1 MAFALTI
8 DGKAAPATE
17 TFGVIDPA
25 TGREFAQCPL
35 ATVEQLDQA
44 VAAARAAFPGWAAL
58 PIEQRAAALNAIAD
72 ALAAECDDLA
82 VLLSQEQGK
91 PVRSAAGEI
100 HGSIHWIR
108 TTAGFRPEIERID
121 QADGSRAE
129 IHRKPLG
136 VVGSITPW
144 NFPVMIAIWHVMPA
158 LLAGN
163 TVVLKPSP
171 STPLA
176 TLRMVEIANRHLP
189 AGVWNVV
196 TGDVEIGSGIAKHPD
211 INKVVFTGSTPTG
224 RAIMRDGAGN
234 LKRLTLELGGND
246 AAIVLP
252 DADVEAIAPQ
262 IFQYAFGNSGQIC
275 AAIKR
280 VYVHDTLHDALAE
293 RLAALATAAKVGP
306 GSDPATQNGPVQNRR
321 QYEYVRA
328 LADDA
333 RAQGG
338 RFLAGGDPLAG
349 DGYFF
354 PLSIVVDVTDGNR
367 IVDEEQFGPVLPL
380 IRYSDVEDVLARAN
394 ASENGLGGSVWSA
407 DVSRAAALAQRLECG
422 TAWVNSHSKIS
433 PDVPFGG
440 AKQSGI
446 GVEFGMHGLDEYMQL
461 QIVRLPAGA

>member
-252 DADVEAIAPQ
+252 DADVEAIAPH
-262 IFQYAFGNSGQIC
+262 IFQ
-275 AAIKR
+275 
-280 VYVHDTLHDALAE
+280 
-293 RLAALATAAKVGP
+293 
-306 GSDPATQNGPVQNRR
+306 
-321 QYEYVRA
+321 
-328 LADDA
+328 
-333 RAQGG
+333 
-338 RFLAGGDPLAG
+338 
-349 DGYFF
+349 
-354 PLSIVVDVTDGNR
+354 
-367 IVDEEQFGPVLPL
+367 
-380 IRYSDVEDVLARAN
+380 
-394 ASENGLGGSVWSA
+394 
-407 DVSRAAALAQRLECG
+407 
-422 TAWVNSHSKIS
+422 
-433 PDVPFGG
+433 
-440 AKQSGI
+440 
-446 GVEFGMHGLDEYMQL
+446 
-461 QIVRLPAGA
+461 

>member
-44 VAAARAAFPGWAAL
+44 VAAARAAFPAWAAL

-72 ALAAECDDLA
+72 ALVAECDDLA

-306 GSDPATQNGPVQNRR
+306 GSDPETQYGPVQNRR
-321 QYEYVRA
+321 QFDYVRA

>member
-1 MAFALTI
+1 MTFQLTI
-8 DGKAAPATE
+8 GGRESPCVE
-17 TFGVIDPA
+17 TFAVIDPA

-35 ATVEQLDQA
+35 ATVEHLDHA
-44 VAAARAAFPGWAAL
+44 VAAARAAFPAWSAL
-58 PIEQRAAALNAIAD
+58 PIDQRAALLNRFAE

-82 VLLSQEQGK
+82 AILSREQGK
-91 PVRSAAGEI
+91 PVRSAVGEI
-100 HGSIHWIR
+100 QGSIYWIR
-108 TTAGFRPEIERID
+108 TTAGFRPPVERID
-121 QADGSRAE
+121 QPDGGRIE
-129 IHRKPLG
+129 IHRRPLG

-144 NFPVMIAIWHVMPA
+144 NFPVMIAIWHVIPA

-171 STPLA
+171 NTPLA

-196 TGDVEIGSGIAKHPD
+196 TGDVEIGSGIARHPD

-224 RAIMRDGAGN
+224 RAIMRDGAAN

-252 DADVEAIAPQ
+252 DADVDTIAPQ
-262 IFQYAFGNSGQIC
+262 IFSYAFGNSGQIC

-293 RLAALATAAKVGP
+293 RLAALAAAAKVGA
-306 GSDPATQNGPVQNRR
+306 GDDPDTQYGPVQNRR
-321 QYEYVRA
+321 QYDYVRA
-328 LADDA
+328 LAEDA
-333 RAQGG
+333 RMQGG
-338 RFLAGGDPLAG
+338 RFLAGGEPLAG

-354 PLSIVVDVTDGNR
+354 PLSVVVDVTDGNR
-367 IVDEEQFGPVLPL
+367 IVDEEQFGPVLPI

-394 ASENGLGGSVWSA
+394 AGENGLGGSVWSA
-407 DVSRAAALAQRLECG
+407 DVGRAAELAQRLECG
-422 TAWVNSHSKIS
+422 TAWVNHHAKIS
-433 PDVPFGG
+433 PDIPFGG

-446 GVEFGMHGLDEYMQL
+446 GVEFGLHGLDEYLQL
-461 QIVRLPAGA
+461 QTVRLPAGA